1 MASYKADKYRILH
14 QKWPAI
20 HLWNRDDLRVD
31 HRDLV
36 CGIENWE
43 SGIGSWCWSLIPPP
57 SPLLN
62 VMCATLPLH
71 TTQLAVAGIAF
82 NKFLPEA
89 ISSNTGPDTLLA
101 SYLHTPRQ
109 EWTWLISQ
117 GFSHL
122 WFWTDPSHK
131 WMTAIR
137 NLKVTTTTFSLNFL
151 AKHIWGQT
159 FTRWMIKQ
167 QFLAVNLEVNCVFV
181 VSKKEFVLGPDTNW
195 YRVRH
200 NATILAMINFSK
212 ERFNGSFN

>member
-1 MASYKADKYRILH
+1 MCIIFDRFLKQMASYKADKYRILH

-36 CGIENWE
+36 CGIGNWE
-43 SGIGSWCWSLIPPP
+43 SGIGSWSLTPPL
-57 SPLLN
+57 LLN
-62 VMCATLPLH
+62 VMCATLPLLH
-71 TTQLAVAGIAF
+71 TAQLAVAGIAF
-82 NKFLPEA
+82 NKFLLEA

-122 WFWTDPSHK
+122 WFWTDSSHK

-137 NLKVTTTTFSLNFL
+137 NLKVTVHMCNIYSLHLHCTAFL
-151 AKHIWGQT
+151 
-159 FTRWMIKQ
+159 
-167 QFLAVNLEVNCVFV
+167 VNYF
-181 VSKKEFVLGPDTNW
+181 
-195 YRVRH
+195 
-200 NATILAMINFSK
+200 
-212 ERFNGSFN
+212 